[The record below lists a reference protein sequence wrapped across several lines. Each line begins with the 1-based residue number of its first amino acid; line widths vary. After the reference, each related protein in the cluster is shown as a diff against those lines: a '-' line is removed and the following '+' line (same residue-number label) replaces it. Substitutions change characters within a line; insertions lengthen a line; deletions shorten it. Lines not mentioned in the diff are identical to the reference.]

1 MRCWLITGGLGQLQT
16 FPKAVKSSQWIL
28 HLLPISF
35 SNSAPLQSA
44 YIGLPSP
51 FLAREIL
58 QWHIDDW
65 KAYNAIMANTSNS
78 ITPLKYFSFFIFYFI
93 LFYVNTVVIIRLNVV
108 WVNKTC
114 MLRFFQKA
122 AVPTNRRGPPFPTA
136 VVSVDHQ
143 IAPQAQ
149 SEFIRENTIIP
160 LLQGLLDW
168 QAMNWQAGTCIW
180 GTRLTLM
187 FVAWTCTPAI
197 SWSQKKLGKLM
208 IRTYYWAINE
218 NEQGL
223 F

>member
-1 MRCWLITGGLGQLQT
+1 
-16 FPKAVKSSQWIL
+16 
-28 HLLPISF
+28 
-35 SNSAPLQSA
+35 
-44 YIGLPSP
+44 
-51 FLAREIL
+51 
-58 QWHIDDW
+58 
-65 KAYNAIMANTSNS
+65 MANTSNS

-160 LLQGLLDW
+160 LLQGLLD
-168 QAMNWQAGTCIW
+168 
-180 GTRLTLM
+180 
-187 FVAWTCTPAI
+187 
-197 SWSQKKLGKLM
+197 
-208 IRTYYWAINE
+208 
-218 NEQGL
+218 
-223 F
+223 